1 MRNIDSP
8 MLDGA
13 IRYYYGIIFNSSVE
27 SVIYRNLRTIS
38 TFCYKNSIP
47 KYKDSKKY

>member
-13 IRYYYGIIFNSSVE
+13 IRYYYGLLYNGSVE
-27 SVIYRNLRTIS
+27 LVVHRDLRT
-38 TFCYKNSIP
+38 CDKNSIP
-47 KYKDSKKY
+47 KYKDRRKILR

>member
-13 IRYYYGIIFNSSVE
+13 IRYYYGILYNGSVE
-27 SVIYRNLRTIS
+27 LVVNRDLRT
-38 TFCYKNSIP
+38 CDKNSIP
-47 KYKDSKKY
+47 KYKDRRKY

>member
-13 IRYYYGIIFNSSVE
+13 IRYYYGLFYNGSVE
-27 SVIYRNLRTIS
+27 SVIHRNLRTIP
-38 TFCYKNSIP
+38 TFWNKNSVP
-47 KYKDSKKY
+47 KYKYHKKY